1 MSPWV
6 TSERHSRNVRPAHKL
21 VITGKQLTDIFRY
34 TLAPEKRKRAIFQ
47 VNKSIKVVYNDT
59 LQDVESLTVHDVPV
73 EDDKHGSICLQDYY
87 YKNSEA
93 KLAIAQDALKA
104 LGGAHVATT
113 SIVDVIEEYLR
124 SHQNLNHQIEG
135 RVLFNS

>member
-93 KLAIAQDALKA
+93 KLAIAQDALGRSQH
-104 LGGAHVATT
+104 LGGGKWIDKLSILWYPT
-113 SIVDVIEEYLR
+113 SSKLISTLELKAC
-124 SHQNLNHQIEG
+124 HLT
-135 RVLFNS
+135 